1 MPIRLHTLTLLCVA
15 ALCATSAFSRD
26 PVHRTLLIR
35 IDNVKPDALQ
45 KTGILNYDEYDYRS
59 IISVVRDTAL
69 VIVTHV
75 ERAILTERGFAS
87 TVIMEDTSEL
97 TLIRRGMY
105 GPTMKLEKP
114 HHTYPE
120 IVQRLHEL
128 EKTYP
133 ALVKVSTIGA
143 TTQKKQPI
151 YSVTISG
158 KDAKKS
164 TDRPSIMIDGCHH
177 SNEVLGAEI
186 SLATAELLAT
196 QYGTDPEV
204 TRWLDNLRIVIVPV
218 VNVDGHDV
226 VTSGLDP
233 RWRKNRRAPDGDG
246 PATYPFGTD
255 INRNYDFN
263 WGGGGAGEPSSGR
276 YRGIFPFSEAEP
288 RAIAALA
295 RNERFLLSITYH
307 SQGEVIYYPWNWN
320 GRPAPDEALLLPMAR
335 ALAGSIPN
343 MRGDSSYK
351 AEPGAAL
358 VGQSY
363 PWLYGTL
370 GTFDFIVETGYG
382 AAIFPPYE
390 VPGIVKAN
398 LNGVRTMLR
407 RAEGPGV
414 AFHVTD
420 ASSGAQLEATVW
432 FPKFETE
439 DLNRRT
445 TNPATG
451 TLYRF
456 LTPATHQVIVS
467 KPGYE
472 TTVLPSVKPPDS
484 GWQRIEVQLNR
495 SPK

>member
-1 MPIRLHTLTLLCVA
+1 MIRPFRIHALLFLAVLVSGPA
-15 ALCATSAFSRD
+15 ISG
-26 PVHRTLLIR
+26 PEVNRTLLIR

-69 VIVTHV
+69 VLVTPA

-97 TLIRRGMY
+97 TLIRRAMY

-114 HHTYPE
+114 YHSYQE

-128 EKTYP
+128 EKSFP
-133 ALVKVSTIGA
+133 SLVRASTIGS

-151 YSVTISG
+151 YAVTISG
-158 KDAKKS
+158 KDEKKTS
-164 TDRPSIMIDGCHH
+164 DRPSIMIDGCHH
-177 SNEVLGAEI
+177 SNEVMGAEI
-186 SLATAELLAT
+186 SLATAEMLAT
-196 QYGTDPEV
+196 QYGMDPDV

-226 VTSGLDP
+226 VTSGQDP
-233 RWRKNRRAPDGDG
+233 RWRKNRHAPDGDA

-276 YRGIFPFSEAEP
+276 YRGTFPFSEAEP

-307 SQGEVIYYPWNWN
+307 SQGEVIYYPWNWK
-320 GRPAPDEALLLPMAR
+320 GLPAPDDALILPMAR

-390 VPGIVKAN
+390 VSGIVNAN
-398 LNGVRTMLR
+398 LNGIRTMLR

-420 ASSGAQLEATVW
+420 ASTDAPLEATVW
-432 FPKFETE
+432 FPRFETE
-439 DLNRRT
+439 EVNRRT

-456 LTPATHQVIVS
+456 LTPIAHQVIIS

-484 GWQRIEVQLNR
+484 GWQRVEVQLKR
-495 SPK
+495 SAK